1 MKALIK
7 AYKDAFSS
15 YRDRAVRMLGITW
28 FAGLISFLA
37 TVLLSGML
45 LLALAVDFVV
55 TSSLAV
61 IYLREYNK
69 EKTSVEDVFAPFS
82 DKEKLRRV
90 VLGMA
95 WMELWLFIW
104 ALIPIVGFVFAI
116 IKGYKY
122 RYTPYILMNEP
133 EVPIMEAIK
142 ESERRTAGLRLDMF
156 IADLAAYS
164 VLTVVCIILGLLGM
178 IPYVGVVFI
187 ILLVLVMIAGVAAM
201 PVVTNALN
209 CIFFV
214 KRDEYLEAKGQG
226 SDEVVSDT
234 ADIANDDT
242 DVSTNES
249 ANETANDATP
259 AVVETVYMDEIIAS
273 ERAFRGEDAETDA
286 TDTAPEA
293 PAEAEPVAETVTEE
307 NEAIAEPVAEAEPVA
322 ASEAEEKPAPK
333 KRATTAKKTTSAKT
347 STAKK
352 TATTKGTTAKTT
364 KKTTK

>member
-69 EKTSVEDVFAPFS
+69 EKTAVEDVFAPFS

-95 WMELWLFIW
+95 WMELWIFIW

-164 VLTVVCIILGLLGM
+164 VLAVVCIILGLLGM

-187 ILLVLVMIAGVAAM
+187 ILLVLVVIAGVAAM
-201 PVVTNALN
+201 PVITNALN

-226 SDEVVSDT
+226 GAEAVSDT

-242 DVSTNES
+242 DASTDNAS
-249 ANETANDATP
+249 ANDATP

-273 ERAFRGEDAETDA
+273 ERAFRGEDAEADA
-286 TDTAPEA
+286 IDTAPET

-307 NEAIAEPVAEAEPVA
+307 TEAIAEPVAEAPA
-322 ASEAEEKPAPK
+322 EAEEKPAPK

>member
-164 VLTVVCIILGLLGM
+164 VLAVVCIILGLLGM

-187 ILLVLVMIAGVAAM
+187 ILLVLVVIAGVAAM

-226 SDEVVSDT
+226 GAEAVSDT

-242 DVSTNES
+242 DVSTYDVSTNES
-249 ANETANDATP
+249 TDDASANDATP

-273 ERAFRGEDAETDA
+273 ERAFRGEDAEADA

-333 KRATTAKKTTSAKT
+333 KRASTAKKTTSAKT
-347 STAKK
+347 ST
-352 TATTKGTTAKTT
+352 
-364 KKTTK
+364 

>member
-7 AYKDAFSS
+7 VYKDAFFS

-45 LLALAVDFVV
+45 LLGLAVDFVV

-82 DKEKLRRV
+82 DKERLRRV

-104 ALIPIVGFVFAI
+104 SLIPIVGFVFAI

-133 EVPIMEAIK
+133 DVPIMEAIK

-178 IPYVGVVFI
+178 IPYVGIVFV

-209 CIFFV
+209 CLFFV
-214 KRDEYLEAKGQG
+214 KRDEYLAAKGQG
-226 SDEVVSDT
+226 SDES
-234 ADIANDDT
+234 ADA
-242 DVSTNES
+242 ES
-249 ANETANDATP
+249 AD
-259 AVVETVYMDEIIAS
+259 
-273 ERAFRGEDAETDA
+273 DAEPVVD
-286 TDTAPEA
+286 E
-293 PAEAEPVAETVTEE
+293 PADAEPVAEEP
-307 NEAIAEPVAEAEPVA
+307 ADAEPVVEEPTVEEPVA
-322 ASEAEEKPAPK
+322 DEPAVEEPVADEPTVAEPADVAPEAEKKPAPK
-333 KRATTAKKTTSAKT
+333 KRTTTAKKTTASTKATAAKKT
-347 STAKK
+347 TTATKKSTTAKK
-352 TATTKGTTAKTT
+352 TTKM
-364 KKTTK
+364 

>member
-187 ILLVLVMIAGVAAM
+187 ILLVLVVIAGVAAM

-214 KRDEYLEAKGQG
+214 KRDEYLEAKEQG
-226 SDEVVSDT
+226 SAEAVSDT

-242 DVSTNES
+242 DASTNES
-249 ANETANDATP
+249 TDDASANDATP

-273 ERAFRGEDAETDA
+273 ERAFRGEDAEPDA
-286 TDTAPEA
+286 TDTAPETPAETEPVPETVTEETEAIAEPVAEA
-293 PAEAEPVAETVTEE
+293 PAEAEPVAT
-307 NEAIAEPVAEAEPVA
+307 P
-322 ASEAEEKPAPK
+322 EAEEKPAPK
-333 KRATTAKKTTSAKT
+333 
-347 STAKK
+347 
-352 TATTKGTTAKTT
+352 
-364 KKTTK
+364 

>member
-7 AYKDAFSS
+7 VYKDAFFS

-45 LLALAVDFVV
+45 LLGLAVDFVV

-69 EKTSVEDVFAPFS
+69 EKTSVENVFAPFS
-82 DKEKLRRV
+82 DKERLRRV

-104 ALIPIVGFVFAI
+104 ALIPIVGIVFAI

-133 EVPIMEAIK
+133 DVPIMEAIK

-164 VLTVVCIILGLLGM
+164 VLTVACIILGLLGM
-178 IPYVGVVFI
+178 IPYVGVVFV

-209 CIFFV
+209 CLFFV
-214 KRDEYLEAKGQG
+214 KRDEYLAAKGQG
-226 SDEVVSDT
+226 SDES
-234 ADIANDDT
+234 ADAENADDSSENDL
-242 DVSTNES
+242 SENEAS
-249 ANETANDATP
+249 EPVA
-259 AVVETVYMDEIIAS
+259 VETVYMDEIIAS
-273 ERAFRGEDAETDA
+273 ERAFHG
-286 TDTAPEA
+286 
-293 PAEAEPVAETVTEE
+293 AEPVADEPIAEE
-307 NEAIAEPVAEAEPVA
+307 PAADEPVAEEPVVDEPA
-322 ASEAEEKPAPK
+322 DVAPEAEKKPAPK
-333 KRATTAKKTTSAKT
+333 KRTTTAKKTTTAAKT
-347 STAKK
+347 TAAKK
-352 TATTKGTTAKTT
+352 TTTATKTTAAKKATTT
-364 KKTTK
+364 KKTTKM